1 MIEIYTP
8 ELRQQYADFL
18 RTHRIVHGIGDK
30 DAACTI
36 AALNVAA
43 TGRVTDARPDCMSAV
58 IHAWIIIIQDRM
70 PLALLNSEAWIA
82 AAIDAPGSG
91 NDHDAERL
99 AIIMDWM
106 WDSLSLAQAA
116 ADAHGHGDTWRAM
129 CELRT
134 SDSAAGAARAAGAA
148 GAVRAARA
156 AGAAGAVRA
165 ARAAG
170 AAGAAG
176 AVRAARAAH
185 AAGAA
190 DAAGAAADA
199 ADADVWEKLDPCGLL
214 DRLNAVSA

>member
-82 AAIDAPGSG
+82 AAIDA
-91 NDHDAERL
+91 
-99 AIIMDWM
+99 
-106 WDSLSLAQAA
+106 
-116 ADAHGHGDTWRAM
+116 HGHGDTWRAM

-134 SDSAAGAARAAGAA
+134 SDSAARAARAAIAARAAGVA
-148 GAVRAARA
+148 G
-156 AGAAGAVRA
+156 
-165 ARAAG
+165 
-170 AAGAAG
+170 
-176 AVRAARAAH
+176 
-185 AAGAA
+185 
-190 DAAGAAADA
+190 
-199 ADADVWEKLDPCGLL
+199 ADVWEKLDPCGLL